1 MKIFVVGSPRSGT
14 SYLTEYIGK
23 HTDHCLNEPWDRY
36 PQSKIEDWNLP
47 KGSLVFKY
55 CSNSL
60 YYDEISNKFPEARW
74 VNIKRNPLH
83 VVYSMSFPKNNWP
96 IRTWEELGEI
106 AEERILNAFYKWSL
120 LSSAADRI
128 KTALVLKYENIDIDL
143 LSKFAGINFDKDQHR
158 NSFRNK
164 NFDFQKDNMDLLV
177 DVLIKNNI
185 YEMVTSNQLD

>member
-1 MKIFVVGSPRSGT
+1 M
-14 SYLTEYIGK
+14 
-23 HTDHCLNEPWDRY
+23 
-36 PQSKIEDWNLP
+36 
-47 KGSLVFKY
+47 
-55 CSNSL
+55 
-60 YYDEISNKFPEARW
+60 
-74 VNIKRNPLH
+74 NIKRNPLH